1 MFLGSCVIV
10 LLFYFLSERLLL
22 NRRVRSIPL
31 RICVTGTRG
40 KSTVVRLIASS
51 LRESGLSVM
60 AKTTGSKP
68 RIIYPKGEE
77 REISRRG
84 SPNILEGKRFLKEAA
99 QHQVQVVVSEMMSI
113 QPESH
118 FVESQKLLNPHILAI
133 TNVRYDHLAQ
143 MGKTKEEIA
152 ACFASSIPK
161 EGTVFVPEEE
171 FFSIFG
177 EWAKKL
183 HSRVIQIPG
192 ESIDRNKR
200 SQTRSLLPE
209 FDENI
214 SLSLEVTHFLGV
226 KKEVAWKGIAQA
238 QPDFGSPKAWV
249 MKAGAIPKSWIC
261 VSCFAANDPQS
272 TQKAIEEVGR
282 KKWAR
287 GRNFIGLLSLRED
300 RGDRSLQWING
311 LKKGTFSGFE
321 KIYIVGRHARVVKRK
336 LRNTWGEKLEVIREK
351 SPQGIMDHLGTPKH
365 EESVLV
371 GMGNIGG
378 MGEQL
383 LCYWQE
389 KGKPL

>member
-1 MFLGSCVIV
+1 MILGGCTLFLI
-10 LLFYFLSERLLL
+10 LFLIIERLLL
-22 NRRVRSIPL
+22 NRSVRLIPL

-40 KSTVVRLIASS
+40 KSTVVRFLASS
-51 LRESGLSVM
+51 LREAGLSVM

-84 SPNILEGKRFLKEAA
+84 SPSILEGKRFLKEAA

-118 FVESQKLLNPHILAI
+118 FIESQRILNPHVLVI
-133 TNVRYDHLAQ
+133 TNVRCDHLAQ
-143 MGKTKEEIA
+143 MGGSREEIA
-152 ACFASSIPK
+152 SCIASSIPK
-161 EGTVFVPEEE
+161 EGTIFVPEEE

-238 QPDFGSPKAWV
+238 QPDFGSPQAWRV
-249 MKAGAIPKSWIC
+249 ETGSPPKSWLC

-272 TQKAIEEVGR
+272 TRKVVDEVER

-300 RGDRSLQWING
+300 RGDRTLQWING

-321 KIYIVGRHARVVKRK
+321 KIYIVGRHARVVKRI
-336 LRNTWGEKLEVIREK
+336 LRNTWGEKLEVLKERD
-351 SPQGIMDHLGTPKH
+351 PQGIMDHLQT
-365 EESVLV
+365 EMDERAVLV

-378 MGEQL
+378 LGERMVG
-383 LCYWQE
+383 YWRE
-389 KGKPL
+389 TGKPV